1 MEGEQKT
8 ESTGVDSAKLTL
20 DLAKLES
27 DITTKDSEIQTL
39 RTQLASVQG
48 SNQEMT
54 AEQEATAVRVSQLLI
69 DRQKLATDRERLEK
83 EKSEAIKTMSQ
94 ATQLVESDRDQTS
107 QKVKDLEKQLADYQT
122 RLDLE
127 TNRNRR
133 SELVQSRYPH
143 LLPFVTDIAVAT
155 DEATQL
161 AAIQAFDA
169 KMSSYLQGKNAP
181 LVAGALQVSGGTP
194 VVRTEPADVST
205 QLATGLQSAMDT
217 NDQATFD
224 AAIRAAIEA
233 HNSTVG
239 QP

>member
-8 ESTGVDSAKLTL
+8 ESGDSAKLTL

-107 QKVKDLEKQLADYQT
+107 QKLKDLEKQLADYQT
-122 RLDLE
+122 KLDQE
-127 TNRNRR
+127 TARNRR
-133 SELVQSRYPH
+133 SELVQSQFPH
-143 LLPFVTDIAVAT
+143 LLPFVTDIAIAT

-169 KMSSYLQGKNAP
+169 KMTGYLQGKNAS
-181 LVAGALQVSGGTP
+181 LVTGALQIPGGAP
-194 VVRTEPADVST
+194 VVRTEPADVTT

-224 AAIRAAIEA
+224 AAIKAAIEA

-239 QP
+239 QA